1 MVIIFAPVESKVR
14 RLEDSFK
21 QKLRISRVWCSILN
35 PQPWYMVSPHDST
48 MAYIWLFFGFMLPY
62 QYTHYHTHTHTHIHT
77 MYVYLSALLLYSSS
91 SLFLKHAI
99 LQKLN

>member
-62 QYTHYHTHTHTHIHT
+62 QYTHYHIHTHTHTHTHIHT
-77 MYVYLSALLLYSSS
+77 LCTCTSLLCFY
-91 SLFLKHAI
+91 I
-99 LQKLN
+99 LHLPFS